1 MRGDY
6 RREVTMRRQISVL
19 SLVALLP
26 LPAAAHH
33 PMDGAM
39 PQTLWQGFAS
49 GIGHPVIGLDHLAFL
64 LAAGVLAAALPR
76 SQALR
81 AVAGFLAAGMAGL
94 ALHMAGIGIGMT
106 EALVAASVLLAGL
119 ALLIAKRVSA
129 RALLLGFALAGLFHG
144 HAFAE
149 AVIGAE
155 ATPIIAYLAGLAVI
169 QGGLMLGAVALA
181 REASRARWLRPAMGA
196 AASFAGFAF
205 LVTALIA

>member
-1 MRGDY
+1 
-6 RREVTMRRQISVL
+6 MRRQFFAL
-19 SLVALLP
+19 SLMALLP

-76 SQALR
+76 NQALR
-81 AVAGFLAAGMAGL
+81 AIAAFLAAGIAGL
-94 ALHMAGIGIGMT
+94 TLHMAGIGLGMT
-106 EALVAASVLLAGL
+106 EALVAASVLLAGV
-119 ALLIAKRVSA
+119 ALLVAKRVSA
-129 RALLLGFALAGLFHG
+129 PALLLCFALAGLFHG

-169 QGGLMLGAVALA
+169 QGGLMLGAMALA
-181 REASRARWLRPAMGA
+181 RATRAQWLRPAMGA
-196 AASFAGFAF
+196 VASFAGLGF
-205 LVTALIA
+205 LVVALVG

>member
-1 MRGDY
+1 
-6 RREVTMRRQISVL
+6 MRRNIFAL
-19 SLVALLP
+19 SLMALLP

-39 PQTLWQGFAS
+39 PETLWQGFAS

-76 SQALR
+76 GDAFR
-81 AVAGFLAAGMAGL
+81 AMAGFLAAGMVGL
-94 ALHMAGIGIGMT
+94 TLHMAGIGLGMT
-106 EALVAASVLLAGL
+106 EALVATSVLLTGL
-119 ALLIAKRVSA
+119 ALLVAKRVSA
-129 RALLLGFALAGLFHG
+129 PALLAGFALAGLFHG

-169 QGGLMLGAVALA
+169 QGALMLGAMTLA
-181 REASRARWLRPAMGA
+181 RQSARARWLRPAMGA
-196 AASFAGFAF
+196 AASCAGLGF
-205 LVTALIA
+205 LVVALVG

>member
-1 MRGDY
+1 
-6 RREVTMRRQISVL
+6 MRRQISAL
-19 SLVALLP
+19 SLMALLP

-76 SQALR
+76 NAALR
-81 AVAGFLAAGMAGL
+81 AIAGFLAASMAGL
-94 ALHMAGIGIGMT
+94 ALHMAGIGLGMT
-106 EALVAASVLLAGL
+106 EALVAASVLLAGV
-119 ALLIAKRVSA
+119 ALLVAKRVSA
-129 RALLLGFALAGLFHG
+129 PALLLGFALAGLFHG

-155 ATPIIAYLAGLAVI
+155 VSPFIAYLAGLAVI
-169 QGGLMLGAVALA
+169 QGALMLGAMALA
-181 REASRARWLRPAMGA
+181 RQATRARWLRPAMGA
-196 AASFAGFAF
+196 VASLAGVGF
-205 LVTALIA
+205 LVVALIA

>member
-1 MRGDY
+1 
-6 RREVTMRRQISVL
+6 MRRQFFAL

-33 PMDGAM
+33 PMGGAM
-39 PQTLWQGFAS
+39 PETLWQGFAS

-64 LAAGVLAAALPR
+64 VAAGVLAAALPR
-76 SQALR
+76 SSALR
-81 AVAGFLAAGMAGL
+81 VLASFLIASMAGV
-94 ALHMAGIGIGMT
+94 ALHLAGIGLGPT
-106 EALVAASVLLAGL
+106 EALVAASILIAGL
-119 ALLIAKRVSA
+119 ALLMTRRVSA
-129 RALLLGFALAGLFHG
+129 GALLAGFALAGLFHG

-169 QGGLMLGAVALA
+169 QGALMLGAMALA

>member
-1 MRGDY
+1 
-6 RREVTMRRQISVL
+6 MRRQISVL
-19 SLVALLP
+19 SLLALLP

>member
-1 MRGDY
+1 
-6 RREVTMRRQISVL
+6 MRRQFFAL
-19 SLVALLP
+19 SLLALLP

-39 PQTLWQGFAS
+39 PETLWQGFAS
-49 GIGHPVIGLDHLAFL
+49 GIGHPVIGLDHPAFL

-94 ALHMAGIGIGMT
+94 ALHMAGIGLGMT

-119 ALLIAKRVSA
+119 ALLVTKRISA
-129 RALLLGFALAGLFHG
+129 PALLTGFALAGLFHG

-169 QGGLMLGAVALA
+169 QGVLMLGAMAVA
-181 REASRARWLRPAMGA
+181 REATRARWLRPAMGA
-196 AASFAGFAF
+196 AASFAGRGF
-205 LVTALIA
+205 LMVALVG

>member
-19 SLVALLP
+19 SLLALLP

>member
-1 MRGDY
+1 
-6 RREVTMRRQISVL
+6 MRRQFFAL
-19 SLVALLP
+19 SLMALLP
-26 LPAAAHH
+26 FPAAAHH

-76 SQALR
+76 NEAFR
-81 AVAGFLAAGMAGL
+81 AITGFLAAGMVGL
-94 ALHMAGIGIGMT
+94 TLHMAGIGLGMT
-106 EALVAASVLLAGL
+106 EALVAGSVLLAGV
-119 ALLIAKRVSA
+119 ALLVAKRVSA
-129 RALLLGFALAGLFHG
+129 RALLQGFALAGLFHG

-169 QGGLMLGAVALA
+169 QGGLMLGAMTLA
-181 REASRARWLRPAMGA
+181 REATHARWLRPAMGA
-196 AASFAGFAF
+196 AASFAGLGF
-205 LVTALIA
+205 LVVALVG

>member
-1 MRGDY
+1 
-6 RREVTMRRQISVL
+6 MRRNIFAL
-19 SLVALLP
+19 SLMALLP

-39 PQTLWQGFAS
+39 PETLWQGFAS

-76 SQALR
+76 GDAFR
-81 AVAGFLAAGMAGL
+81 AMAGFLAAGMVGL
-94 ALHMAGIGIGMT
+94 TLHMAGIGLGMT
-106 EALVAASVLLAGL
+106 EALVATSVLLTGL
-119 ALLIAKRVSA
+119 ALLVAKRVSA
-129 RALLLGFALAGLFHG
+129 PALLAGFALAGLFHG

-169 QGGLMLGAVALA
+169 QGALILGAMTLA
-181 REASRARWLRPAMGA
+181 RQSARARWLRPAMGA
-196 AASFAGFAF
+196 AASFAGGGF
-205 LVTALIA
+205 LVVALLA

>member
-1 MRGDY
+1 
-6 RREVTMRRQISVL
+6 MRRQFFAL
-19 SLVALLP
+19 SLMALLP

-49 GIGHPVIGLDHLAFL
+49 GVGHPVIGLDHLAFL

-76 SQALR
+76 NQALR
-81 AVAGFLAAGMAGL
+81 AIAGFLAAGMVGL
-94 ALHMAGIGIGMT
+94 ALHMAGIGLGMT
-106 EALVAASVLLAGL
+106 EALVSASVLLAGL
-119 ALLIAKRVSA
+119 ALLITKRVPA
-129 RALLLGFALAGLFHG
+129 PALLLGFALAGLFHG

-169 QGGLMLGAVALA
+169 QGGLMLAAMALA
-181 REASRARWLRPAMGA
+181 REASRARWLRPVMGA

>member
-1 MRGDY
+1 
-6 RREVTMRRQISVL
+6 MRRQIFAL
-19 SLVALLP
+19 SLMTLLP

-76 SQALR
+76 GEAFQAI
-81 AVAGFLAAGMAGL
+81 AGFLAAGMVGL
-94 ALHMAGIGIGMT
+94 TLHMAGIGLGMT

-119 ALLIAKRVSA
+119 ALLVAQRVSA
-129 RALLLGFALAGLFHG
+129 PALLLGFALAGLFHG

-169 QGGLMLGAVALA
+169 QGALMLGAMALA
-181 REASRARWLRPAMGA
+181 RATSAQWLRPAMGA
-196 AASFAGFAF
+196 AASFAGLGF
-205 LVTALIA
+205 LVVALIA

>member
-1 MRGDY
+1 
-6 RREVTMRRQISVL
+6 MRRQISVL

-129 RALLLGFALAGLFHG
+129 SALLLGFALAGLFHG

-169 QGGLMLGAVALA
+169 QGGLMLGAMALA
-181 REASRARWLRPAMGA
+181 REARRARWLRPAMGA
-196 AASFAGFAF
+196 AASFVGFAF

>member
-1 MRGDY
+1 
-6 RREVTMRRQISVL
+6 MRRQISVL
-19 SLVALLP
+19 SLLALLP

-39 PQTLWQGFAS
+39 PETLWQGFAS
-49 GIGHPVIGLDHLAFL
+49 GIGHPVIGLDHLTFL

-76 SQALR
+76 GEAFR
-81 AVAGFLAAGMAGL
+81 AIAGFLAAGMAGL
-94 ALHMAGIGIGMT
+94 TLHMAGIGLGMT

-119 ALLIAKRVSA
+119 ALLVTKRVSA
-129 RALLLGFALAGLFHG
+129 PALLLGFPLAGLFHG

-169 QGGLMLGAVALA
+169 QGGLMLGAMALTRQA
-181 REASRARWLRPAMGA
+181 TRARWLRPAMGA

>member
-1 MRGDY
+1 
-6 RREVTMRRQISVL
+6 MRRQFFAL
-19 SLVALLP
+19 SLMALLP

-76 SQALR
+76 NQALR
-81 AVAGFLAAGMAGL
+81 AIAAFLAAGMVGL
-94 ALHMAGIGIGMT
+94 TLHMAGIGLGMT
-106 EALVAASVLLAGL
+106 EALVAASVLLAGV
-119 ALLIAKRVSA
+119 ALLVAKRVSA

-169 QGGLMLGAVALA
+169 QGGLMLGAMALA
-181 REASRARWLRPAMGA
+181 REARRARWLRPAMGA
-196 AASFAGFAF
+196 AASFVGLGF
-205 LVTALIA
+205 LVVALVG

>member
-1 MRGDY
+1 
-6 RREVTMRRQISVL
+6 MRRQFFAL

-33 PMDGAM
+33 PMGGAM
-39 PQTLWQGFAS
+39 PETLWQGFAS

-64 LAAGVLAAALPR
+64 VAAGVLAAALPR
-76 SQALR
+76 GEALR
-81 AVAGFLAAGMAGL
+81 AIAGFLAAGMLGL
-94 ALHMAGIGIGMT
+94 ALHMADIGLGMN

-119 ALLIAKRVSA
+119 ALLVAKRVSA
-129 RALLLGFALAGLFHG
+129 PALLLGFALAGLFHG

-155 ATPIIAYLAGLAVI
+155 ATPIIAYLSGLAVI
-169 QGGLMLGAVALA
+169 QGCLMLGAMALA
-181 REASRARWLRPAMGA
+181 RETSRARWLRPSMGA

>member
-1 MRGDY
+1 
-6 RREVTMRRQISVL
+6 L
-19 SLVALLP
+19 ALLP

-169 QGGLMLGAVALA
+169 QGGLMLAAMALA

>member
-1 MRGDY
+1 
-6 RREVTMRRQISVL
+6 MRRNIFAL
-19 SLVALLP
+19 SLMALLP

-39 PQTLWQGFAS
+39 PETLWQGFAS

-76 SQALR
+76 GDAFR
-81 AVAGFLAAGMAGL
+81 AMAGFLAAGMVGL
-94 ALHMAGIGIGMT
+94 TLHMAGIGLGMT
-106 EALVAASVLLAGL
+106 EALVATSVLLTGL
-119 ALLIAKRVSA
+119 ALLVAKPVSA
-129 RALLLGFALAGLFHG
+129 PALLAGFALAGLFHG

-169 QGGLMLGAVALA
+169 QGALMLGAMTLA
-181 REASRARWLRPAMGA
+181 RQSARARWLRPAMGA
-196 AASFAGFAF
+196 AASFAGLGF
-205 LVTALIA
+205 LVVALVG

>member
-1 MRGDY
+1 
-6 RREVTMRRQISVL
+6 MRRPSFAL
-19 SLVALLP
+19 GLLALLP

-76 SQALR
+76 GEASR
-81 AVAGFLAAGMAGL
+81 AIAGFLMAGMAGL
-94 ALHMAGIGIGMT
+94 ALHMAGIGLGPI
-106 EALVAASVLLAGL
+106 EALIAASVLLVGL
-119 ALLIAKRVSA
+119 ALLVAKRVSA
-129 RALLLGFALAGLFHG
+129 PALLAGFALAGLFHG

-155 ATPIIAYLAGLAVI
+155 ATPILAYLAGLAVI
-169 QGGLMLGAVALA
+169 QGALMLGAMALA
-181 REASRARWLRPAMGA
+181 QQATRARWLRPAMGA
-196 AASFAGFAF
+196 VASLAGLGF
-205 LVTALIA
+205 LAVAVVA

>member
-1 MRGDY
+1 MPRHSFALG
-6 RREVTMRRQISVL
+6 L
-19 SLVALLP
+19 LALLP

-81 AVAGFLAAGMAGL
+81 AVAGFLVAGMAGL
-94 ALHMAGIGIGMT
+94 ALHMVGFGLGMT

-119 ALLIAKRVSA
+119 ALLVTKRISA
-129 RALLLGFALAGLFHG
+129 PALLTGFALAGLFHG
-144 HAFAE
+144 RAFAE

-155 ATPIIAYLAGLAVI
+155 ATPILAYLAGLSVI
-169 QGGLMLGAVALA
+169 QGALMLGAMAMA
-181 REASRARWLRPAMGA
+181 QQAKRARWLRPAMGA
-196 AASFAGFAF
+196 VASFAGVGF
-205 LVTALIA
+205 LVVALVG

>member
-1 MRGDY
+1 
-6 RREVTMRRQISVL
+6 MRRQISVL